1 MECNI
6 FCFSAYLE
14 LLANLSGCEAHRSRR
29 DANCSDMCFHSKFRS
44 EFNLSN
50 KLNFFFSTWLSFK
63 VSKSIKYSIHS
74 YRTRCNNLFYIY
86 LRRTIDGTCN
96 NLRNPLWGASLTAFK
111 RNIPAQYE
119 NGFNTPIGKI
129 IELV

>member
-50 KLNFFFSTWLSFK
+50 KLNFFFQHGFHSKYQKVLSIQYIVIEPDAIICFIFTYVELSTELA
-63 VSKSIKYSIHS
+63 
-74 YRTRCNNLFYIY
+74 
-86 LRRTIDGTCN
+86 TI
-96 NLRNPLWGASLTAFK
+96 
-111 RNIPAQYE
+111 
-119 NGFNTPIGKI
+119 
-129 IELV
+129 